1 MGARIKLREDISL
14 ETLQKQFAQERDG
27 TRTRHLTILMLLKQG
42 KTAKEVADLMGYSL
56 DWIYRLCKRYNEG
69 GLESLGDKRQNN
81 GRAPTFTHQQEA
93 EIKKSLRSLVTE
105 MSLGQG
111 LGSRK

>member
-14 ETLQKQFAQERDG
+14 QTLQKQFAQERDG
-27 TRTRHLTILMLLKQG
+27 MRTRHLTILMMLKKG
-42 KTAKEVADLMGYSL
+42 KTTQEVADLMGYSL

-69 GLESLGDKRQNN
+69 GIESLGDKRRQN
-81 GRAPTFTHQQEA
+81 GREPTFTPQQEA

>member
-1 MGARIKLREDISL
+1 
-14 ETLQKQFAQERDG
+14 
-27 TRTRHLTILMLLKQG
+27 MLLKQG
-42 KTAKEVADLMGYSL
+42 KTTKEVTGLMGYFL

-81 GRAPTFTHQQEA
+81 GRAPTFTPQQEA

-105 MSLGQG
+105 MSLGRG
-111 LGSRK
+111 LGSQR